1 MFWLILVVIIIFVI
15 KQNKKNYIKEIT
27 KIPPPLDGVRYVK
40 MIYTNLDG
48 STYLTSIEETCVNY
62 GGRPNEYSIFI
73 DQSLFVDK
81 RFRKSFV
88 LLDENKNQ
96 IPMPSN
102 YSFSYY
108 IGDEDRDD
116 AGIIVLYKSIV

>member
-15 KQNKKNYIKEIT
+15 KQNKKNHIKEIT
-27 KIPPPLDGVRYVK
+27 KIPPPLDCVRYVK
-40 MIYTNLDG
+40 MIYTNPDG
-48 STYLTSIEETCVNY
+48 STYLTSIEKTCVSY
-62 GGRPNEYSIFI
+62 GGSPNEYSIFI

-88 LLDENKNQ
+88 LLDENKDQ

-108 IGDEDRDD
+108 VGDEDWD